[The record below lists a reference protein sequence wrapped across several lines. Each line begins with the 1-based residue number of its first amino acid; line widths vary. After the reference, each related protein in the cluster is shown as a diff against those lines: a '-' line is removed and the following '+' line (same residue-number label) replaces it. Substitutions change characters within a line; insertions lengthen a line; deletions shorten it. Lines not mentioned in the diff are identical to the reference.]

1 MRTMRW
7 RLFTVMAAVGAASF
21 GGLIRAEETTEQV
34 VAKLKAKAEAVKTVR
49 ADLEMTMS
57 IMGQTVKMDG
67 KALIATPDKMH
78 MTMAMDLGAMKMDQT
93 IVSDGATVWTYQP
106 TLKLA
111 HKIDAA
117 KVAAETGIEQAGQQT
132 NDLTKPL
139 AGLAPESV
147 KLLRTEK
154 TDGGEVLVFE
164 GVPALPK
171 MPQVPFKPAK
181 MQVSVG
187 AEDGL
192 LRKSVM
198 FDARRE
204 GNDVAGLYQCR
215 GERRYPGRDLPVHSA
230 RGRAGNRHDRRRTE
244 HAEGHEGERGVA
256 PGYCDTWCKQRTA
269 DRKAGKG
276 RDCHVTLR
284 SDVRTAGGRS
294 FRAAGRRVGR

>member
-7 RLFTVMAAVGAASF
+7 RMFTVMAAVGAASF

-34 VAKLKAKAEAVKTVR
+34 VAKLKAKAGAVKTVR

-78 MTMAMDLGAMKMDQT
+78 MTMAMNLGAMKMDQT

-147 KLLRTEK
+147 KLLQTEK
-154 TDGGEVLVFE
+154 TDGGEVFVFE

-198 FDARRE
+198 FDADGKEMMSQAYTNVEVNVDIPEDTFQFTPPE
-204 GNDVAGLYQCR
+204 GVQVTDMTEDVLNM
-215 GERRYPGRDLPVHSA
+215 L
-230 RGRAGNRHDRRRTE
+230 
-244 HAEGHEGERGVA
+244 
-256 PGYCDTWCKQRTA
+256 
-269 DRKAGKG
+269 KAMKEKEE
-276 RDCHVTLR
+276 
-284 SDVRTAGGRS
+284 
-294 FRAAGRRVGR
+294 